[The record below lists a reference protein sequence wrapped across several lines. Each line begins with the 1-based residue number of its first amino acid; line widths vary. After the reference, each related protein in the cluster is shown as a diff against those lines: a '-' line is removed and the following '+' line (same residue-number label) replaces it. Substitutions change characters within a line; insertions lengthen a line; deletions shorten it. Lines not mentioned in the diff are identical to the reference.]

1 MASFCER
8 LREGGEGREEGG
20 EGRKREGVEREDLS
34 RGFSTSTLVEMVILS
49 NLAMED
55 WKVDCSPEEITILLT
70 VTFPSSSLLPPS
82 PSLPLPQGLGPS
94 LAPAPAPAPTPQVTE
109 LFGE

>member
-1 MASFCER
+1 ME
-8 LREGGEGREEGG
+8 EGGEGREREEAG
-20 EGRKREGVEREDLS
+20 EGREREGVELEDFS
-34 RGFSTSTLVEMVILS
+34 RGLSPATLVEMVILS

-55 WKVDCSPEEITILLT
+55 WKVDCSPEEIKILLT

-82 PSLPLPQGLGPS
+82 PSFPLPQGLGPS

-109 LFGE
+109 LLGE